1 MKSETAVEPSEA
13 AGANGAGAAPPP
25 PDDIRLDLGD
35 LLNDAP
41 LPLDDLE
48 PGSPPLVDEQGR
60 VRLSFSRI
68 DLYRSCGLRF
78 RYAYV
83 DKLPTAPATYL
94 SFGTSIH
101 AALEAFHERTL
112 FGRPTLD
119 DLHQFLYDN
128 WDSSGYA
135 HVPREKQIEDYKR
148 AKLVLTRYHQRVG
161 DAYRPAADTEKWFEL
176 PVGDT
181 AVVVGSIDRIDVD
194 DAGDYHVVDY
204 KTGKLRDV
212 ESVRKSLQLALYAL
226 ACEHLYG
233 RLPASVSLDFVV
245 AGTEVRVPV
254 EELDLAAAKQA
265 VLDTADAVLAERYEP
280 NPTRLCDWCD
290 HRALCPAWE
299 GPDPSA
305 FGPAVVRLT
314 QLRRQVQRDVAELR
328 ALEAAVEHG
337 RQALLER
344 GLDPVVTVAAGD
356 LPDDQTDV
364 GADDAR

>member
-1 MKSETAVEPSEA
+1 MKSETAVDPNEV
-13 AGANGAGAAPPP
+13 APGSSPP
-25 PDDIRLDLGD
+25 QAQDDIRLDLGD
-35 LLNDAP
+35 VLNDTLP
-41 LPLDDLE
+41 PLDDLE
-48 PGSPPLVDEQGR
+48 PGAPPLVDEQGR

-112 FGRPTLD
+112 FGRPSLD

-128 WDSSGYA
+128 WDSSGYV
-135 HVPREKQIEDYKR
+135 HVPRAQQVEDYRR
-148 AKLVLTRYHQRVG
+148 AKSVLTRYHERIG

-176 PVGDT
+176 PVGAT
-181 AVVVGSIDRIDVD
+181 AVVVGSIDRVDVD
-194 DAGDYHVVDY
+194 DAGEYHVVDY
-204 KTGKLRDV
+204 KTGRLRDV
-212 ESVRKSLQLALYAL
+212 DSVRKSLQLALYAL

-233 RLPASVSLDFVV
+233 RLPATVSLDFVV

-254 EELDLAAAKQA
+254 EELDLDGARQA

-299 GPDPSA
+299 GPDPAA
-305 FGPAVVRLT
+305 FGPAVIRLAR
-314 QLRRQVQRDVAELR
+314 LRRQVERDVAELR
-328 ALEAAVEHG
+328 ALEAAVERG
-337 RQALLER
+337 RQALIER

-356 LPDDQTDV
+356 LRDEAADMGVDDD
-364 GADDAR
+364 R